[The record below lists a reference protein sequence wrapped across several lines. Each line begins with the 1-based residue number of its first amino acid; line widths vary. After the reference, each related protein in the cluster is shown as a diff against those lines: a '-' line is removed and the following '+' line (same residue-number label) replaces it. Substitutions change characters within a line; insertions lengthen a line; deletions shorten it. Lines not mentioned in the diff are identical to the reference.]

1 MGFNSG
7 WLEGQYKKEV
17 NSMMN
22 WNGTMGNFGWVGMLI
37 GLMIVILFIVI
48 LFNLFGMANRNMPDK
63 PLETPLD
70 ILKKRYANGEITKDE
85 YEEMRVHLNK

>member
-1 MGFNSG
+1 MNR
-7 WLEGQYKKEV
+7 LEVK
-17 NSMMN
+17 NMMN
-22 WNGTMGNFGWVGMLI
+22 WNGTMGYFGWVGMLI
-37 GLMIVILFIVI
+37 GLMILILFVVIV
-48 LFNLFGMANRNMPDK
+48 FNLFGMSNRKMPDR